1 VTKPTSITLRNATAA
16 LIAAALMPGMLW
28 AQSDTKQ
35 REARYEAGQP
45 VAGAR
50 SRPTRAECDKARN
63 DAWFTTQ
70 LQMTDGNIH
79 PPVEPAIRADC
90 RDDGSGVKADNRVAK
105 SMTYERL
112 STEIGGE

>member
-1 VTKPTSITLRNATAA
+1 MTKPTSITIRNAAA
-16 LIAAALMPGMLW
+16 VLIAAALMPGMLW

-35 REARYEAGQP
+35 REARNETNAP
-45 VAGAR
+45 VVGVR
-50 SRPTRAECDKARN
+50 SGPTRAECDKARDN
-63 DAWFTTQ
+63 AWFMTQ

-79 PPVEPAIRADC
+79 PPEPAIRADC
-90 RDDGSGVKADNRVAK
+90 RSGGDGVRADNKVAK